1 MGKDDEAHTHT
12 GILCS
17 SKKEWDLA
25 ICANMEGPKGYYAE
39 WRKSDR
45 ERQILNGFT
54 YLWNYEN
61 KANEQTKQNKN
72 RLITTETEG
81 MAINQCRPNKFN

>member
-25 ICANMEGPKGYYAE
+25 ICANMEVPKGYYAE
-39 WRKSDR
+39 
-45 ERQILNGFT
+45 
-54 YLWNYEN
+54 
-61 KANEQTKQNKN
+61 
-72 RLITTETEG
+72 
-81 MAINQCRPNKFN
+81 